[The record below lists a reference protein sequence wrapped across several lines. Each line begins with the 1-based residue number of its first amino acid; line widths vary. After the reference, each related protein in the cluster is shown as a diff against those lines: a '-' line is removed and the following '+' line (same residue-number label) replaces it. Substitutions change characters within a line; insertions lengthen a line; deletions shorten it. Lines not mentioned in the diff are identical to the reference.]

1 MVDITNRPFQEGD
14 ILLEIYQG
22 GRITLPHVVHG
33 GFTPLYIRTVC
44 IFSGGGLTFKSRVK
58 PKSVIIV
65 TEEQFLGFVDKSVE
79 NRRGRDGFSEVR
91 TRETYNK
98 LLQLSRRLKAER

>member
-22 GRITLPHVVHG
+22 GRITIPHVVHR
-33 GFTPLYIRTVC
+33 GFTPLYIRTVVFFLGDLN
-44 IFSGGGLTFKSRVK
+44 IYKSRVK
-58 PKSVIIV
+58 PKCVIIV

-91 TRETYNK
+91 TREKYNK